1 MTVGWQEDD
10 RRITRR
16 QLEVDDYSRKV
27 KDDNDKQM
35 NNKRMS
41 GAMMFMQYDM
51 LLLIVRLVSD
61 QTCDHDTL
69 LQVKLLGEELMNN

>member
-1 MTVGWQEDD
+1 ME
-10 RRITRR
+10 
-16 QLEVDDYSRKV
+16 DYSRKV

-41 GAMMFMQYDM
+41 GAKMFMQNNM
-51 LLLIVRLVSD
+51 LLMVRLVSD